1 MKKIIF
7 YFICAIGLG
16 LFIGLPIVLWVEG
29 GFVNAAPCF
38 VAYGLIFLA
47 YVGVKLYYEIF

>member
-38 VAYGLIFLA
+38 VAYGLIFLT